1 MNLSHIQSRMAEIC
15 PSAGVFGMADY
26 SGWNNRALE
35 DRLLD
40 LSNEASAIRAT
51 AERQN
56 RDLTE

>member
-1 MNLSHIQSRMAEIC
+1 MSLSPIQARMREIC
-15 PSAGVFGMADY
+15 PVAGVFGMADY